1 MKTQHQTNEHF
12 RAAIAQAKHLPHI
25 LTRETKRQQQK
36 GILRSLLAGLRSGK
50 R

>member
-1 MKTQHQTNEHF
+1 MNKPINEHF
-12 RAAIAQAKHLPHI
+12 RAAIRMAHHLPHI

>member
-1 MKTQHQTNEHF
+1 MNTKPLNEHF
-12 RAAIAQAKHLPHI
+12 NAAIAQSKHLPHI

-36 GILRSLLAGLRSGK
+36 GILRSLLAGLKMRHQ